1 MAGLA
6 VLHQTT
12 RSSSAAGGAA
22 VDQTQDNTSSEV
34 IVEEAGSVMLK
45 AMAFSAHFHI
55 LGSHKSQ
62 TVRTFCNKTTRKDI
76 F

>member
-1 MAGLA
+1 MLEKPFLITFAMAGLA

-34 IVEEAGSVMLK
+34 IAEEAGSVMLK
-45 AMAFSAHFHI
+45 AWRS
-55 LGSHKSQ
+55 L
-62 TVRTFCNKTTRKDI
+62 RI
-76 F
+76 FIF